1 MKKQNKIKRLTSRE
15 ILDSRGEP
23 TVEVE
28 LITNFGV
35 FCDSA
40 PSGASKG
47 KYEAV
52 EIRDGGK
59 RYQGKGVLKAVQN
72 VNKIINKK
80 LKNRDVS
87 HQERIDELLI
97 ELDGTKNKSKLG
109 ANAILPVSMA
119 VCRAGAAAQ
128 NISLYQYISQIF
140 GQKMNYPALKGR
152 GITFGASSFSG
163 KRMKTA
169 KIKREH
175 FPVPC
180 FNIINGGVHAGNDL
194 QVQEFMVIPQ
204 LESFSKSLQAA
215 SEIYHILKDVLI
227 KKFGKRA
234 TNIGDEGGFAPPLRS
249 TKTTLDFLVKAAKL
263 SGYWNKIEFALDC
276 AATQFADGRSY
287 KFENRRL
294 SVAQLL
300 NFYQKLLKNYPIVFL
315 EDPFAENDIN
325 GFRMAYQEIGGNV
338 LIIGD
343 DLLVTNTEK
352 MKKAFEKKLCNG
364 LLLKINQIGTI
375 TEALEAAKL
384 AKLYGWKIMVS
395 HRSGET
401 NDDFIADLAV
411 GISANFIKSGAPAR
425 GERVAKYNRLLR
437 IEEELRLGR

>member
-1 MKKQNKIKRLTSRE
+1 MEKQNRIKKLIARE

-28 LITNFGV
+28 LMTDFG
-35 FCDSA
+35 FFRDSA

-72 VNKIINKK
+72 VNKIIAKK
-80 LKNRDVS
+80 LKNRDVT

-97 ELDGTKNKSKLG
+97 DLDGTENKSKLG

-128 NISLYQYISQIF
+128 NISLYQYISQLF
-140 GQKMNYPALKGR
+140 GQ
-152 GITFGASSFSG
+152 
-163 KRMKTA
+163 
-169 KIKREH
+169 KIKRES
-175 FPVPC
+175 FPVSC

-194 QVQEFMVIPQ
+194 QVQEFMVVPQ
-204 LESFSKSLQAA
+204 AESFSKSLQIG

-227 KKFGKRA
+227 KKFGKKA
-234 TNIGDEGGFAPPLRS
+234 TNIGEEGGFAPPLRN
-249 TKTTLDFLVKAAKL
+249 TKTALDFLVKAVKL

-294 SVAQLL
+294 SASRLL
-300 NFYQKLLKNYPIVFL
+300 NFYQKLLKNYPIISL

-325 GFRMAYQEIGGNV
+325 GFQIAYQEIGANV

-375 TEALEAAKL
+375 TEALESARL
-384 AKLYGWKIMVS
+384 ARSFGWKMMVS

-411 GISANFIKSGAPAR
+411 GISADFIKSGAPAR
-425 GERVAKYNRLLR
+425 GERLAKYNRLLK
-437 IEEELRLGR
+437 IEQELFLK

>member
-1 MKKQNKIKRLTSRE
+1 MKKQNKIKKLTARE

-23 TVEVE
+23 TAEVE

-35 FCDSA
+35 FRDSA

-59 RYQGKGVLKAVQN
+59 RYRGKGVSKAVQN
-72 VNKIINKK
+72 VNKIIAKK

-87 HQERIDELLI
+87 HQEKIDKLLI
-97 ELDGTKNKSKLG
+97 ELDGTENKSKLG
-109 ANAILPVSMA
+109 TNAILPVSMA
-119 VCRAGAAAQ
+119 ICRAGAAAQ
-128 NISLYQYISQIF
+128 KISLYQYISQIF
-140 GQKMNYPALKGR
+140 GQKIRK
-152 GITFGASSFSG
+152 
-163 KRMKTA
+163 
-169 KIKREH
+169 EH

-194 QVQEFMVIPQ
+194 QVQEFMIVPQ
-204 LESFSKSLQAA
+204 VESFSKSLQVA

-227 KKFGKRA
+227 KNFGKRA

-249 TKTTLDFLVKAAKL
+249 TKTALDFLVKTAKL

-276 AATQFADGRSY
+276 AATQFADGKSY

-294 SVAQLL
+294 SVSRLL
-300 NFYQKLLKNYPIVFL
+300 NFYQKLLKNYPIISL
-315 EDPFAENDIN
+315 EDPFSENDVD
-325 GFRMAYQEIGGNV
+325 GFQMAYQEIGGNG

-343 DLLVTNTEK
+343 DLLATNLER

-375 TEALEAAKL
+375 SEAIEAAKL
-384 AKLYGWKIMVS
+384 ARNFGWKIMVS

-411 GISANFIKSGAPAR
+411 GISADFIKSGAPAR
-425 GERVAKYNRLLR
+425 GERVAKYNRLLE
-437 IEEELRLGR
+437 IEEELK

>member
-1 MKKQNKIKRLTSRE
+1 MKRKNKIKKLIARE

-28 LITNFGV
+28 LITNFGA
-35 FCDSA
+35 FRDST

-59 RYQGKGVLKAVQN
+59 RYRGKGVLKAVQN
-72 VNKIINKK
+72 VNKIIAKK
-80 LKNRDVS
+80 LKNRDVI

-128 NISLYQYISQIF
+128 NISLYQYISQLF
-140 GQKMNYPALKGR
+140 GE
-152 GITFGASSFSG
+152 
-163 KRMKTA
+163 
-169 KIKREH
+169 KIRKEH

-180 FNIINGGVHAGNDL
+180 FNVINGGVHAGNDL
-194 QVQEFMVIPQ
+194 QVQEFMVVPQ
-204 LESFSKSLQAA
+204 VESFSKSLQVA

-227 KKFGKRA
+227 KKFGKKA

-249 TKTTLDFLVKAAKL
+249 TKTALDFLVKAAKL

-294 SVAQLL
+294 SASRLL

-315 EDPFAENDIN
+315 EDPFAENDID

-343 DLLVTNTEK
+343 DLLVTNTDK
-352 MKKAFEKKLCNG
+352 MRKAFDKKLCNG
-364 LLLKINQIGTI
+364 LLLKVNQIGTI
-375 TEALEAAKL
+375 TEAFEAAKL

-411 GISANFIKSGAPAR
+411 GISADFIKSGAPAR
-425 GERVAKYNRLLR
+425 GERLAKYNRLLR